1 MLTLSFLDA
10 RVNCVRHKRR
20 QNMEL
25 YEKLNSP
32 IMYVIVGAVIA
43 FVAFEC
49 ILFMVRAYKAG
60 LQLGMD
66 KTKLKQ
72 TITASA
78 TFSILPAV
86 GILLGVI
93 ALSGSL
99 GIPLPWLR
107 LSVIGALH
115 YETQVAE
122 AAAEITGLP
131 GLSPQNMTAEAFVT
145 IALVMTVCIIWGMA
159 ASILFTKKYT
169 GGSPK
174 KTKSDKPRKKSVFAG
189 FGDKAM
195 NAMFIG
201 LVSCYIG
208 SYLGEYIVGGGSKFP
223 FNGDIIPLLV
233 SIVSACVMAFFLY
246 LKEKKNQQ
254 WVDSFSI
261 AGSMLIAMASAVV
274 FGIIL

>member
-1 MLTLSFLDA
+1 MS
-10 RVNCVRHKRR
+10 
-20 QNMEL
+20 L
-25 YEKLNSP
+25 YQQLNSP
-32 IMYVIVGAVIA
+32 IMYLIVGIVIA

-49 ILFMVRAYKAG
+49 ILFMLRAYKAG
-60 LQLGMD
+60 LAIGMD

-72 TITASA
+72 TITSSA
-78 TFSILPAV
+78 TFSVLPAV

-122 AAAEITGLP
+122 AAAEITGLEA
-131 GLSPQNMTAEAFVT
+131 LSSKYMTAESFVT
-145 IALVMTVCIIWGMA
+145 IALVMTVCIMWGMIC
-159 ASILFTKKYT
+159 SILFTKRYM
-169 GGSPK
+169 GGSRKKKDDKPK
-174 KTKSDKPRKKSVFAG
+174 KKSIFAD

-195 NAMFIG
+195 TAMFIG

-208 SYLGEYIVGGGSKFP
+208 SYLGEYIVGGTGL

-233 SIVSACVMAFFLY
+233 SIVSAIAMALFIY
-246 LKEKKNQQ
+246 LKEKKNQE

-261 AGSMLIAMASAVV
+261 AGSMLIAMASAIV

>member
-1 MLTLSFLDA
+1 
-10 RVNCVRHKRR
+10 
-20 QNMEL
+20 MEL
-25 YEKLNSP
+25 YNKLNSP
-32 IMYVIVGAVIA
+32 TMYLIVGVVIA

-60 LQLGMD
+60 LQIGMD

-72 TITASA
+72 TITSSA

-122 AAAEITGLP
+122 AAAEISGLP
-131 GLSPQNMTAEAFVT
+131 GLSIKYMTPEAFVT
-145 IALVMTVCIIWGMA
+145 IALVMTVCIIWGMVM
-159 ASILFTKKYT
+159 SIIFTKKYT
-169 GGSPK
+169 SGGTK
-174 KTKSDKPRKKSVFAG
+174 KKDETKNKKKSIFAG

-208 SYLGEYIVGGGSKFP
+208 SYLGEFVRGGHSKFL

-233 SIVSACVMAFFLY
+233 AIVSGLAMAIFLY
-246 LKEKKNQQ
+246 LKEKKNQT

-261 AGSMLIAMASAVV
+261 AGSMLIGMAAAIV
-274 FGIIL
+274 FGIVL